1 MCQFLYSEGAAW
13 KRSRQLCFL
22 RMPEAGVK
30 RQQGT
35 SVRRWD
41 AVSPPRCPH
50 KSPCGSCYLHAAR
63 KAMEAGGCP
72 ICLCQAKLSI
82 TSIFQ
87 APFDRLYCWM
97 LHSNKVPT
105 AFFFISG
112 KEVFKIQAARAPEG
126 RENWSASM
134 TFCKFLPPH
143 PWVNSLFSPL
153 YFPKFSSTGTEE
165 TPKFT
170 CGPGLAKLPPCSGQ
184 WDAESS
190 TAHLRSPSP
199 SCALQCSCQEG
210 EDVQEPEEIL
220 PLTEK
225 GVCTPTT
232 PLEHSGFADWLEGGW
247 LGSLVLP
254 HR

>member
-50 KSPCGSCYLHAAR
+50 KSPCGGCYLHAAR

-105 AFFFISG
+105 AFFFYIRQRSFLNPSSSCTWR
-112 KEVFKIQAARAPEG
+112 K
-126 RENWSASM
+126 RELVSKHDLLQIFASPSLSQ
-134 TFCKFLPPH
+134 FSFFPP
-143 PWVNSLFSPL
+143 LFS
-153 YFPKFSSTGTEE
+153 
-165 TPKFT
+165 
-170 CGPGLAKLPPCSGQ
+170 
-184 WDAESS
+184 
-190 TAHLRSPSP
+190 
-199 SCALQCSCQEG
+199 
-210 EDVQEPEEIL
+210 
-220 PLTEK
+220 
-225 GVCTPTT
+225 
-232 PLEHSGFADWLEGGW
+232 
-247 LGSLVLP
+247 
-254 HR
+254 